1 MDEYSNKLDTFLL
14 PIISKINEP
23 VILELGVQKGVS
35 TNKFLKLCKTNNGK
49 LYSVDIDDCSK
60 VADDKN
66 WKFFQTRD
74 DNFDYIKS
82 NLDKQIDI
90 LYIDSLH
97 EANHVKKLIY
107 GYYSI
112 IKENGFIFI
121 DDISHLPYLKTEI
134 RNNFYCEINNKETFK
149 CLLEIYSANKN
160 NFDISFSFY
169 SSGIAIIKKKSKE
182 NINNHKDLKT
192 REATFKNF
200 FRKLLRKIK
209 KN

>member
-14 PIISKINEP
+14 PIISKINQP

-35 TNKFLKLCKTNNGK
+35 TKKFLNLCKTNNGK

-60 VADDKN
+60 VTDDKN
-66 WKFFQTRD
+66 WKFFQTSD

-82 NLDKQIDI
+82 NLDEQIDI

-112 IKENGFIFI
+112 IKENGYIFI

-134 RNNFYCEINNKETFK
+134 RNNFYCEINNKETFTK
-149 CLLEIYSANKN
+149 IIEIYSSNSK
-160 NFDISFSFY
+160 NFDLKFDFL
-169 SSGIAIIKKKSKE
+169 SSGLATLQKKNDNKL
-182 NINNHKDLKT
+182 NPNNKLIE
-192 REATFKNF
+192 REFTLRNYL
-200 FRKLLRKIK
+200 RKLKHILK
-209 KN
+209 

>member
-134 RNNFYCEINNKETFK
+134 RNNFYCEINNKETFECERRIFAPVQDK
-149 CLLEIYSANKN
+149 YQMDIIWIIWNVILENSKIGNLAKTISE
-160 NFDISFSFY
+160 DIDM
-169 SSGIAIIKKKSKE
+169 SSMAI
-182 NINNHKDLKT
+182 
-192 REATFKNF
+192 
-200 FRKLLRKIK
+200 KL
-209 KN
+209 